1 MNVID
6 LKSGVHVTGVLPWQD
21 VEVVAVNPVG
31 DATNLVFQK
40 IDGSY
45 DSVILFPDD
54 LLKLQIREGGD
65 RRMFDGDP
73 NGFLLAAE
81 ALRIKYSYVFDTRL
95 AMHTSIIEPL
105 PHQITAVYE
114 DMMPRQ
120 PLRFLLA
127 DDPGAGKT
135 IMAGLLIKELM
146 IRGEVERCL
155 IVCPGGL
162 VQQWVEDELGRSS
175 GLSSACSPTTSSTPP
190 KQATP
195 STICPF
201 SWPPWT
207 SLLAMIASEK
217 CSWMRVGTS

>member
-1 MNVID
+1 MDCGYISKSEEMVVLIVD
-6 LKSGVHVTGVLPWQD
+6 LKLGVHVAGVLPGQD

-40 IDGSY
+40 LDGSY
-45 DSVILFPDD
+45 DSAILFPDD

-73 NGFLLAAE
+73 NGFRLAAE

-135 IMAGLLIKELM
+135 IMAGQLPDRKS
-146 IRGEVERCL
+146 V
-155 IVCPGGL
+155 V
-162 VQQWVEDELGRSS
+162 
-175 GLSSACSPTTSSTPP
+175 
-190 KQATP
+190 
-195 STICPF
+195 
-201 SWPPWT
+201 
-207 SLLAMIASEK
+207 
-217 CSWMRVGTS
+217 